1 MYVKFCGYHLTDQI
15 TRNKMISKHKRVE
28 EKQISKKKN
37 RKNFFKKL
45 DFKERMTATIYTH

>member
-28 EKQISKKKN
+28 EKQISKKN